1 MANRRSTALLA
12 RFHTAS
18 GRAVSA
24 LTAFFFT
31 MSSGAGLL
39 SGIARAGDL
48 PRVVVLPYAPIFDSL
63 PAETGVK
70 TAEFLNTELR
80 GSEQVQLVTLDPK
93 LFEAAPQQANP
104 APVRD
109 DAKLTEARERTAK
122 ADDFIGKLKF
132 RQAVEELDKVVALY
146 ESQHP
151 HIDFSALVEVYLNL
165 AVARFRLGQD
175 DEGEALLAQVV
186 RLDPERRLEAEKYP
200 PVFIRIFESTAKK
213 VKAAPRSAIRIDTT
227 AQGATV
233 VLDGREI
240 GKAPLMIKDVIK
252 GAHYLRVIPAEGGE
266 AWAERIE
273 AAPGDVVRLT
283 PSLPSAGGPLGE
295 IVALMSRNIID
306 QAVVEKAAAVGEK
319 AGADFVVL
327 GGVHKEANQIVVSS
341 HLLRVAQRRVSLL
354 QRVVV
359 DQAMLGAGIEIYKV
373 GADIANK
380 VEIAGEAE
388 SLPAKVARDALG
400 SAAVAEVTSTGDK
413 LAGSTGGKPAIVR
426 RGTEGATTIVVQ
438 DPPRT
443 EVRNITA
450 TGEPNLFGEPTDP
463 SRRPDTISS
472 KGAPTW
478 LWVVLGVAVLGGA
491 AGGGYFYYSQ
501 ATKPITGAGP
511 VSW

>member
-1 MANRRSTALLA
+1 
-12 RFHTAS
+12 
-18 GRAVSA
+18 
-24 LTAFFFT
+24 
-31 MSSGAGLL
+31 
-39 SGIARAGDL
+39 
-48 PRVVVLPYAPIFDSL
+48 
-63 PAETGVK
+63 
-70 TAEFLNTELR
+70 
-80 GSEQVQLVTLDPK
+80 
-93 LFEAAPQQANP
+93 
-104 APVRD
+104 
-109 DAKLTEARERTAK
+109 
-122 ADDFIGKLKF
+122 
-132 RQAVEELDKVVALY
+132 
-146 ESQHP
+146 
-151 HIDFSALVEVYLNL
+151 
-165 AVARFRLGQD
+165 
-175 DEGEALLAQVV
+175 
-186 RLDPERRLEAEKYP
+186 
-200 PVFIRIFESTAKK
+200 
-213 VKAAPRSAIRIDTT
+213 
-227 AQGATV
+227 
-233 VLDGREI
+233 
-240 GKAPLMIKDVIK
+240 
-252 GAHYLRVIPAEGGE
+252 
-266 AWAERIE
+266 
-273 AAPGDVVRLT
+273 
-283 PSLPSAGGPLGE
+283 
-295 IVALMSRNIID
+295 LMSRNIID

-491 AGGGYFYYSQ
+491 AGGG
-501 ATKPITGAGP
+501 
-511 VSW
+511 